1 LPWTNTIGVCC
12 EEEGGISVE
21 QALINSPVKA
31 SSQRLPFIKFISGAI
46 QLIEIGFN
54 LKFEKHV
61 ARTPMTV
68 SALCL

>member
-1 LPWTNTIGVCC
+1 
-12 EEEGGISVE
+12 
-21 QALINSPVKA
+21 
-31 SSQRLPFIKFISGAI
+31 
-46 QLIEIGFN
+46 LIEIGFN